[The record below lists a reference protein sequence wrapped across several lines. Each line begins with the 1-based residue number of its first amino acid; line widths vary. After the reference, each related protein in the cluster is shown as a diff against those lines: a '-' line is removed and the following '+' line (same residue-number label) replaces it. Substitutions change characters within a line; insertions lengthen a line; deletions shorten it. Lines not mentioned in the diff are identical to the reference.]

1 MSAKTAMNKNGKN
14 SHYSAHLIADFESP
28 VFVEDPKQLRKILWE
43 ASKVA
48 NNTPLKCSIHKF
60 PLQGITGVILL
71 AESHI
76 AIHTWPE
83 HGFASVDLLTCG
95 RTLPREGV
103 QTLISALNPRRSE
116 IRFVDRGRMQPR

>member
-1 MSAKTAMNKNGKN
+1 MKAKTKKKKK
-14 SHYSAHLIADFESP
+14 SHFSLHLIADFESP
-28 VFVEDPKQLRKILWE
+28 TFVEDPKKLRKVLWE

-48 NNTPLKCSIHKF
+48 NNTPLKSSIHKF

-83 HGFASVDLLTCG
+83 HDYLAIDIFTCG
-95 RTLPREGV
+95 RDTKPYA
-103 QTLISALNPRRSE
+103 ALDYLKEVFKPKKVKVMF
-116 IRFVDRGRMQPR
+116 IKRGNA